1 LASEHNYSSDLRG
14 KVLRQRFQRTTKF
27 DERYLSTQY
36 PVRSGSLGNGG
47 LRRERRASLSS
58 QRAIGK
64 PKRLSLHNANEHSI
78 AMSKRAPAFTL
89 VEMLVALAI
98 TSLLVVLLVNVV
110 SAALTVW
117 EQGRNQIDT
126 FANARQVLGRIADEI
141 SGATAAPAP
150 RIVEFSE
157 NIPSIQ
163 GSTAPTAGKSENVFF
178 VAPYPNVMS
187 GDLCV
192 IAYRH
197 NDDIHTLERGFI
209 DSQSAWN
216 GAATNRYQSAG
227 YTTQWQWRTIAIGVL
242 EFEIQSYSQQ
252 DLDSVQTPA
261 TTWNS
266 VTGGSVMLGNT
277 PRQVIIRVKVVDDRT
292 LTKLAG
298 LTSGNP
304 IYDRLVARA
313 ARQFTAS
320 VLLPSA
326 H

>member
-1 LASEHNYSSDLRG
+1 MTE
-14 KVLRQRFQRTTKF
+14 
-27 DERYLSTQY
+27 ST
-36 PVRSGSLGNGG
+36 R
-47 LRRERRASLSS
+47 
-58 QRAIGK
+58 
-64 PKRLSLHNANEHSI
+64 
-78 AMSKRAPAFTL
+78 AFTL
-89 VEMLVALAI
+89 LEMLVALAI
-98 TSLLVVLLVNVV
+98 TTILVVLLVNVV
-110 SAALTVW
+110 SAALAVW

-141 SGATAAPAP
+141 SGAIAAPAP
-150 RIVEFSE
+150 RVVEFSE

-163 GSTAPTAGKSENVFF
+163 GSTPPTAATSENAFF
-178 VAPYPNVMS
+178 VAPYPNAMS

-197 NDDIHTLERGFI
+197 NNDVHTLERGFI

-216 GAATNRYQSAG
+216 GAAANRYQSAA
-227 YTTQWQWRTIAIGVL
+227 YTTQWQWRTIATGVL

-266 VTGGSVMLGNT
+266 VSGSSLMLGNT

-298 LTSGNP
+298 LTPGNP
-304 IYDRLVARA
+304 IYDRLVTRA

-320 VLLPSA
+320 VLLPA
-326 H
+326 PH